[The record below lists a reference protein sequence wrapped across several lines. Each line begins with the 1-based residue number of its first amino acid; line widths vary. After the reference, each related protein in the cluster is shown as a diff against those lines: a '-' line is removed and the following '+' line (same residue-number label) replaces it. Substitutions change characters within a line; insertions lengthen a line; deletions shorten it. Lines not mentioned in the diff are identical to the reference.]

1 MNVLSLRQRS
11 AKCSLVQVLHSIDF
25 DRSNTVSFEEFELVV
40 AVSECIGLINQDPV
54 LAFKCIACR
63 MELLLSSSM
72 CKVAC
77 LPTGPQEHDSE
88 ERRRLLDSFERWI
101 LPRVQL
107 AFTGDCFHRHKTL
120 LDKASAKLA
129 SCEAKINASMRLSFM
144 SLATLDCLVVVVLIL
159 NCWLLSLNGT
169 IEDDSWVRH
178 SRLVLQLFYTIEMG
192 GRLKASLS
200 FNRFYNDPRGAEYSF
215 RNLTELVLWFVG
227 AVAMSFEYI
236 VDSDQ
241 LYLCQVSNSL
251 RTLFWRWIGWIR

>member
-1 MNVLSLRQRS
+1 
-11 AKCSLVQVLHSIDF
+11 
-25 DRSNTVSFEEFELVV
+25 
-40 AVSECIGLINQDPV
+40 
-54 LAFKCIACR
+54 
-63 MELLLSSSM
+63 
-72 CKVAC
+72 
-77 LPTGPQEHDSE
+77 
-88 ERRRLLDSFERWI
+88 
-101 LPRVQL
+101 
-107 AFTGDCFHRHKTL
+107 
-120 LDKASAKLA
+120 
-129 SCEAKINASMRLSFM
+129 MRLSFM

-251 RTLFWRWIGWIR
+251 RTLFWRWIG